1 MKDGND
7 SVTQL
12 HSLEEAVSGL
22 DDVFIK
28 SNNERLYQF
37 IIAKTEKAL
46 IERVLE
52 RAYGNQLRTARILG
66 INRNTLREKIRRLRI
81 DVEKWKV

>member
-1 MKDGND
+1 MKQKDD
-7 SVTQL
+7 SVVQL
-12 HSLEEAVSGL
+12 NSLEEAVSSI

-28 SNNERLYQF
+28 SNNERLYHF
-37 IIAKTEKAL
+37 VIDKIGKAL

-66 INRNTLREKIRRLRI
+66 INRNTLREKIRRLHI
-81 DVEKWKV
+81 DVARWKS